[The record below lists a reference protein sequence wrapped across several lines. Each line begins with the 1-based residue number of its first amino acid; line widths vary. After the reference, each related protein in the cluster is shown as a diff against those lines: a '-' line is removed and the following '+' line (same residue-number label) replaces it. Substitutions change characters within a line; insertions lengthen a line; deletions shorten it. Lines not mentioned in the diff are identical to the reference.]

1 MRVIPSLLVLSLIAA
16 SASAAPIGR
25 ILVAVGDVSA
35 QRNGKTVPL
44 KARAE
49 IELGDLIKT
58 GPASNAQI
66 RLTDGSIIAIK
77 PVTEFKFDD
86 YQFTGKQ
93 DGTEKGAFS
102 LVKGGFR
109 TITGAIGK
117 QNPQNYKV
125 NTPMASI
132 GIRGTFYNLAICDS
146 GCFNADGSKA
156 KDGLYGGVVDGKIAV
171 SNPAGEKTFGNDEFF
186 HVAGANAAPQSL
198 VAPPAFLQDKLE
210 GQKQSKKDKEDK
222 GEAAKQEAKAEK
234 KEAAQPSE
242 KPAESKPAES
252 KPEETTT
259 TVAEDT
265 GTGFKGD
272 SRTEVVSETN
282 TTQTGPVV
290 GTVDE
295 YKATEDTTTSDT
307 PIPVV
312 GVKQFLLAH
321 SYGDGQSYGAY
332 PKEIAEFHGTSD
344 FIFLNQQPVGVITDT
359 SDLVL
364 IDASLQDVGHA
375 KDTGGNL
382 AVFWGKWMNGTIT
395 VYNSDGSIDT
405 DTLSNLQ
412 AVHFIGGVSPTSLP
426 TGTVT
431 YSYLAN
437 ASTKPSFSDG
447 AANTGS
453 AVNGGSVTINFTTL
467 AASANLSVTLDHAG
481 SSGGYSLATTSGSFN
496 PSTFGITGSGTT
508 TFNTGTD
515 ALNCGAGN
523 CPSYVAGF
531 VAGPTGTHVGLGYGI
546 HANTATPLQ
555 ASGVATFQTGA
566 QPAAVTGTLYPAGT
580 IPQ

>member
-1 MRVIPSLLVLSLIAA
+1 MRFAPSLLVLSLMAA

-35 QRNGKTVPL
+35 QRNGKTLPL

-102 LVKGGFR
+102 LIKGGFR

-125 NTPMASI
+125 ATPMANI

-186 HVAGANAAPQSL
+186 HVASADAAPQAL
-198 VAPPAFLQDKLE
+198 IAPPAFLQDKLE
-210 GQKQSKKDKEDK
+210 GQKQSKKGKEDK

-234 KEAAQPSE
+234 KEGDQPAD
-242 KPAESKPAES
+242 KPAEAKT
-252 KPEETTT
+252 EEQTA
-259 TVAEDT
+259 TVAEDS
-265 GTGFKGD
+265 GSGFKGD

-295 YKATEDTTTSDT
+295 YKAVDDTNATGTS
-307 PIPVV
+307 
-312 GVKQFLLAH
+312 GGLLGNRVSKMVH
-321 SYGDGQSYGAY
+321 SEADGGTGH
-332 PKEIAEFHGTSD
+332 KLAEFHGMTQYFIDTSV
-344 FIFLNQQPVGVITDT
+344 PKVTGVVTDNKEKVTIEATLDGFTTDT
-359 SDLVL
+359 GDNTGQDL
-364 IDASLQDVGHA
+364 
-375 KDTGGNL
+375 
-382 AVFWGKWMNGTIT
+382 FWGRWIDGKLTVYKTDGTI
-395 VYNSDGSIDT
+395 DEE
-405 DTLSNLQ
+405 TLASGR
-412 AVHFIGGVSPTSLP
+412 AIHFIGGAEPSQLPTAATTFSWQGGTVATFSDGNGSATTSAGSITIDFGQATVLITSLSLTLSATRGSTGDYQILATSLP
-426 TGTVT
+426 FNVDTASFTATGAYT
-431 YSYLAN
+431 SH
-437 ASTKPSFSDG
+437 
-447 AANTGS
+447 TG
-453 AVNGGSVTINFTTL
+453 
-467 AASANLSVTLDHAG
+467 
-481 SSGGYSLATTSGSFN
+481 
-496 PSTFGITGSGTT
+496 GT
-508 TFNTGTD
+508 NV
-515 ALNCGAGN
+515 LNCGASPV
-523 CPSYVAGF
+523 CQTDLAGF
-531 VAGPTGTHVGLGYGI
+531 VSGANGNYVGLGYGI
-546 HANTATPLQ
+546 RGGITDANGNELQ
-555 ASGVATFQTGA
+555 LSGVAGYKA
-566 QPAAVTGTLYPAGT
+566 P
-580 IPQ
+580 

>member
-1 MRVIPSLLVLSLIAA
+1 MRFAPSLLILSLLAA

-125 NTPMASI
+125 ATPMANI

-146 GCFNADGSKA
+146 GCFNPDGSKA

-171 SNPAGEKTFGNDEFF
+171 SNTAGEKTFGNDEFF
-186 HVAGANAAPQSL
+186 HVASANETPQGL
-198 VAPPAFLQDKLE
+198 IAPPSFLQDKLE
-210 GQKQSKKDKEDK
+210 GQKQSKKEKEE
-222 GEAAKQEAKAEK
+222 GQAEAKPQ
-234 KEAAQPSE
+234 AQ
-242 KPAESKPAES
+242 
-252 KPEETTT
+252 TTK
-259 TVAEDT
+259 AED
-265 GTGFKGD
+265 GGSGFKGD
-272 SRTEVVSETN
+272 SRAGVVTDTGTVKTE
-282 TTQTGPVV
+282 PVV
-290 GTVDE
+290 GASDDS
-295 YKATEDTTTSDT
+295 YKATEDKTISDT

-321 SYGDGQSYGAY
+321 SFGDGQPYGAY
-332 PKEIAEFHGTSD
+332 PNEITEFHGLSD
-344 FIFLNQQPVGVITDT
+344 FIFLNQEPVGVITDAK
-359 SDLVL
+359 DLVL
-364 IDASLQDVGHA
+364 IDASLQDIGHA

-395 VYNSDGSIDT
+395 VYNSNGSIDI
-405 DTLSNLQ
+405 DTLSNFQ
-412 AVHFIGGVSPTSLP
+412 AVHFIGGVAPSSLP
-426 TGTVT
+426 TGSVT
-431 YSYLAN
+431 YNYLAN

-447 AANTGS
+447 SANTNS
-453 AVNGGSVTINFTTL
+453 AVTGGSVTINFTTL
-467 AASANLSVTLDHAG
+467 AASASLTLNLDHGG
-481 SSGGYSLATTSGSFN
+481 SLGGYTLATTTGSFN
-496 PSTFGITGSGTT
+496 PTTFGITGSGNT

-515 ALNCGAGN
+515 GLNCGAGN

-531 VAGPTGTHVGLGYGI
+531 VAGPGGTHVGLGYGI
-546 HANTATPLQ
+546 HANTLSAPLQ
-555 ASGVATFQTGA
+555 VNGVAAFQTGA
-566 QPAAVTGTLYPAGT
+566 QPAAVTGSLYPAGT